1 MLQTNYHIKLYR
13 NPNCLVLQLICLF
26 MTILQVENN
35 VRSVHITE
43 LVNITSVGNSI
54 FLPPRPT
61 QHDSN
66 DIHVHV
72 LPRTSD
78 QAYHNTKATI
88 NSRYMTPPTNLC
100 MLVTE
105 CLSSVYNDFILLSY
119 IRVHLHS

>member
-1 MLQTNYHIKLYR
+1 
-13 NPNCLVLQLICLF
+13 

-66 DIHVHV
+66 DIHV
-72 LPRTSD
+72 LPRIPD
-78 QAYHNTKATI
+78 QDIHNNKATV
-88 NSRYMTPPTNLC
+88 NCRYMTPLTNLC
-100 MLVTE
+100 MFVTE
-105 CLSSVYNDFILLSY
+105 CLSSVYTDFILLSY
-119 IRVHLHS
+119 IRMHLHS